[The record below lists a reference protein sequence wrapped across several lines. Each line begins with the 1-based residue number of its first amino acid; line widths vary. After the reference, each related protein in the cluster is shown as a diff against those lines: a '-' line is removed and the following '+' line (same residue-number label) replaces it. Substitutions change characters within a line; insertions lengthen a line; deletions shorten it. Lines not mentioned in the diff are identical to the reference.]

1 MSENL
6 KKILNQVAAG
16 NLNPDAAY
24 DNLKSFEDLGF
35 VKIDHHRSKRKGF
48 PEVIYGEGKTA
59 EQITSIFENLIKNND
74 VVLATRVSAEKASII
89 AEAIPEIDYYKESR
103 ILLYSPKPIQPRYKG
118 TIAIVCAGTSD
129 LPVAQEAAITA
140 KAMGN
145 PIKEFYDVGVAGIHR
160 LFHNLDDIKK
170 CSVVIAVAGMEAALP
185 SVLGGL
191 LQQPIIGVPTSI
203 GYGSHLGGI
212 TALLSIL
219 NSCSSG
225 ITVVNIDNGFGAAYS
240 ATLINRIGEENIYES
255 L

>member
-1 MSENL
+1 MSESL
-6 KKILNQVAAG
+6 KAILNQVASG
-16 NLNPDAAY
+16 SLDPNKAY
-24 DNLKSFEDLGF
+24 DNLKNYEDLGF
-35 VKIDHHRSKRKGF
+35 VKIDHHRSQRKGF
-48 PEVIYGEGKTA
+48 PEVIYGENKTA
-59 EQITSIFENLIKNND
+59 KQITSIFQNLIKAND
-74 VVLATRVSAEKASII
+74 VVLATRVSADKADVITKSIPKI
-89 AEAIPEIDYYKESR
+89 TYYEEAR
-103 ILLYSPKPIQPRYKG
+103 ILLYAAKSIDPIYDG

-129 LPVAQEAAITA
+129 LPVAREAAITA

-160 LFHNLDDIKK
+160 LFHNLDEIKK
-170 CSVVIAVAGMEAALP
+170 CRVVIAVAGMEAALP

-191 LQQPIIGVPTSI
+191 LHQPIIGVPTSV
-203 GYGSHLGGI
+203 GYGSHFGGT

-240 ATLINRIGEENIYES
+240 ATLINRIEKEVKEQF